1 MNKSSTITIRVA
13 PQLKKESEEIFE
25 ALGLT
30 TTQAISLFL
39 KQTALNKGLP
49 FPVEIPNEETL
60 KAIEEGLIKHNTKTF
75 ENAEAALQFLGL

>member
-1 MNKSSTITIRVA
+1 MTKTASITIRVA

-25 ALGLT
+25 ELGLT

-49 FPVEIPNEETL
+49 FAVEIPNKETL
-60 KAIEEGLIKHNTKTF
+60 KAIEDGLNKHNTKTF

>member
-13 PQLKKESEEIFE
+13 PQLKKDSEEIFE

-49 FPVEIPNEETL
+49 FAVEIPND
-60 KAIEEGLIKHNTKTF
+60 
-75 ENAEAALQFLGL
+75 ENPASH

>member
-13 PQLKKESEEIFE
+13 PQLKKDSEEIFE

-49 FPVEIPNEETL
+49 FPVEIPNDKTL
-60 KAIEEGLIKHNTKTF
+60 QSIEDGLNKRNTKTF
-75 ENAEAALQFLGL
+75 ENADAALKFLGL

>member
-49 FPVEIPNEETL
+49 FAVEIPNEKTL
-60 KAIEEGLIKHNTKTF
+60 QAIEDGLNKRSTKTF
-75 ENAEAALQFLGL
+75 ENTDAALQFLGL

>member
-1 MNKSSTITIRVA
+1 MNKSATITIRVA
-13 PQLKKESEEIFE
+13 PQLKKDSEEIFE

-49 FPVEIPNEETL
+49 FPVEIPNAKTL
-60 KAIEEGLIKHNTKTF
+60 QAIEDGLNKCNTKTF